1 MTIDETTGSKNLKV
15 QLISQRAFDE
25 LSDDRKLFYLDLIKK
40 GQVKISDGHTGASG
54 KKSESAHRTSGNIS
68 VAPMSQ
74 APRYLPKPSGKSV
87 TGARGKPEKSWITPK
102 FSQED
107 DGRSPLPT
115 VLERHLWLTV
125 LQKS

>member
-54 KKSESAHRTSGNIS
+54 KKSEDKKPQG
-68 VAPMSQ
+68 
-74 APRYLPKPSGKSV
+74 PREEG
-87 TGARGKPEKSWITPK
+87 RGPFTWLRDKKVRVVLNNGE
-102 FSQED
+102 
-107 DGRSPLPT
+107 
-115 VLERHLWLTV
+115 VLEGQLTDVWQYEIALVVPGGSPV
-125 LQKS
+125 LILKHAVMTVQECV